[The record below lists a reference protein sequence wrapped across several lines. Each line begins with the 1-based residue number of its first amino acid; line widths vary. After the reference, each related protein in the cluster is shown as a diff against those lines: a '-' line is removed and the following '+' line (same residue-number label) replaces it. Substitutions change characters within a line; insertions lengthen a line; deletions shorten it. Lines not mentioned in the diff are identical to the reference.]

1 MSLSLYTKANIFAK
15 LDSPLKSL
23 PNILTLTFHYPNC
36 LLPNLNFILIQSLI
50 LSKSYQNKF
59 LTLVQ
64 DYDDVFVSKLQC
76 YNGSMDP
83 FEATTN
89 MGPVQPPQRKGRV
102 PQYFRGKP
110 FELLQKFDDLDNQG
124 VFARPE
130 SLSITAESLN
140 PSFLVKK
147 KPSGSF
153 RLVTAFADLGRC
165 SKPQS
170 SLMPDVDSTLFNIA
184 QWKYLIKSDLTSALY
199 QIPCPNPP

>member
-1 MSLSLYTKANIFAK
+1 MSLSLYTKTNIFAK

-36 LLPNLNFILIQSLI
+36 LLPNLNFIPIQSLI

-76 YNGSMDP
+76 YNGSMGP
-83 FEATTN
+83 SEATTN

-110 FELLQKFDDLDNQG
+110 FELLQKCDDLDNQG

-130 SLSITAESLN
+130 SLSITANL
-140 PSFLVKK
+140 
-147 KPSGSF
+147 
-153 RLVTAFADLGRC
+153 
-165 SKPQS
+165 
-170 SLMPDVDSTLFNIA
+170 
-184 QWKYLIKSDLTSALY
+184 
-199 QIPCPNPP
+199 